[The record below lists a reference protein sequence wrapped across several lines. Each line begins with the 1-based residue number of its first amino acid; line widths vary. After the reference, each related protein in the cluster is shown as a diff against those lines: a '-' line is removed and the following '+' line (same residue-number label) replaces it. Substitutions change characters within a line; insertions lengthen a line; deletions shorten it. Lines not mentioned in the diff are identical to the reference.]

1 MKCIYC
7 GAPAQTEEYCHIC
20 GADLTLPRRIVRI
33 SNLLYNQGL
42 EKAQVSDLSGA
53 ISCLKRSLKFNKENT
68 DARNLLGL
76 CYFET
81 GEVVSALVEWV
92 ISNNMAGKDNLAASY
107 IRTLQSSKNR
117 LDQYNTA
124 IRKYNQSL
132 AYLKQDNE
140 DMALMQLRKVVSQ
153 NPRFVRAYQ
162 LLALGY
168 IHTEQWEKARYLL
181 KKASRIDNTNTTT
194 LRYLTYVEEATG
206 KTSLFGRRS
215 RPKVERTS
223 PDPEDTGQEAPKE
236 ISLRYVS
243 GNDVIIAPT
252 TFRDSSTVATFIN
265 IMLGILLGAAIVWFL
280 TVPAIRQGA
289 NDKANKQVSDA
300 NTSLATVTATVQDM
314 QDAVD
319 SAKADTDTARKEAQD
334 ANDKV
339 SSYTELLKV
348 ADLYVRGDQTKTVE
362 ALGTLNAENFDSEGK
377 QLYEDLTAMVGDA
390 LFNQY
395 YTEGTSAYVAGDYKE
410 SARQLQMAI
419 DSDEEGKSERYYD
432 ALYYLGFACLNAG
445 DTKKANEV
453 FKDFADRYPDSASM
467 VAPYMTDGSADTVDT
482 SGSQGAASMDGGPA
496 ANTDAASSAQGTA
509 AGSTGSSTQNNIEV
523 YSGSSQNSNAVAWT
537 DPATGQGYDMYGNP
551 VYSSGASSGTQ
562 SSGASQGT
570 SSSAQI
576 AWTDPLTG
584 QGYDMYGNPVYQ

>member
-1 MKCIYC
+1 MRCIYC
-7 GAPAQTEEYCHIC
+7 GAAAQTEEYCRIC
-20 GADLTLPRRIVRI
+20 GADLTIVRRIIRI

-42 EKAQVSDLSGA
+42 EKAQVRDLSGA
-53 ISCLKRSLKFNKENT
+53 ITCLKRSLKFNKENT

-81 GEVVSALVEWV
+81 GEVVNALVEWV
-92 ISNNMAGKDNLAASY
+92 ISNNLNGKDNLATSY
-107 IRTLQSSKNR
+107 IRTLQSSKLR

-132 AYLKQDNE
+132 TYLKQGNE
-140 DMALMQLRKVVSQ
+140 DMALMQLRKVVNQ
-153 NPRFVRAYQ
+153 NPKFVRAYQ
-162 LLALGY
+162 LLALEY
-168 IHTEQWEKARYLL
+168 MHTEQWEKARGLL
-181 KKASRIDNTNTTT
+181 KKAARIDNTNTTT
-194 LRYLTYVEEATG
+194 LRYLTHVEESTG

-223 PDPEDTGQEAPKE
+223 PSPEDMGEEAPRE
-236 ISLRYVS
+236 IALRYVS

-300 NTSLATVTATVQDM
+300 NTSLATITATVQDL
-314 QDAVD
+314 QDEVD
-319 SAKADTDTARKEAQD
+319 SANADTDTAKKEAQS
-334 ANDKV
+334 ANDRV
-339 SSYTELLKV
+339 ASYTELLKV
-348 ADLYVRGDQTKTVE
+348 ADLYVKGDQTKTVE
-362 ALGTLNAENFDSEGK
+362 ALGGLNPDDFDSEGK

-410 SARQLQMAI
+410 AAKQLQMAI
-419 DSDEEGKSERYYD
+419 DSDESGESERYYD
-432 ALYYLGFACLNAG
+432 ALYYLGFAYLNAG
-445 DTKKANEV
+445 DSQKANEI
-453 FKDFADRYPDSASM
+453 FQRFIDRYPDSAYM
-467 VAPYMTDGSADTVDT
+467 VTPYMSGASAPAVDT
-482 SGSQGAASMDGGPA
+482 SGSQGAASMD
-496 ANTDAASSAQGTA
+496 NTSQTATAGTTDTSA
-509 AGSTGSSTQNNIEV
+509 QNNIEI
-523 YSGSSQNSNAVAWT
+523 YSGSNQSSNAIAWT
-537 DPATGQGYDMYGNP
+537 DPTTGQGYDMYGNP
-551 VYSSGASSGTQ
+551 VYSSGSS
-562 SSGASQGT
+562 T

-576 AWTDPLTG
+576 AWTDPNTG